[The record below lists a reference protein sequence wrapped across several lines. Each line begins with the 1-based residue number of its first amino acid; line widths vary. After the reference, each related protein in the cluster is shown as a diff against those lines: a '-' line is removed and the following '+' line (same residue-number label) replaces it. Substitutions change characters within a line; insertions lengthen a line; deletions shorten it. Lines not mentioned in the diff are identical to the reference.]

1 MGRPPLPVGTFGRID
16 FHHNGEERVRARASF
31 RDVDGVRRPVTRW
44 GSSAQQAEAR
54 LRAALA
60 CRAGPAVGALS
71 AQTRVTDAARVWLA
85 QVDGSGRASG
95 TRSLYRAAVRG
106 YVVPAMGE
114 LRLGELTVP
123 LIEHALAVVLS
134 GHGSGAART
143 ARAALSGICSMA
155 ARHGAVPTNPVRDTA
170 PIRQGRKPVRALTVT
185 EAADL
190 LGRLRRD
197 TRARRLDLPD
207 LVEFMLATGTRIGEA
222 AAVRDAVVDLTARTV
237 TVNATVI
244 RVPGSGLRLQPHPK
258 TTAANRTLSL
268 PAHLVALLH
277 RRAKTRRTNPAG
289 IVFCSPAGMIR
300 DPSNSQADLR
310 EVLDRIGYGWVTSH
324 TFRKTVA
331 TRLDEAGMSARQ
343 IADQLGHSR
352 PSMTL
357 DVYLGRQRSV
367 NRAAAAVLDRA
378 AAGRGFIDRKLFVSC
393 S

>member
-1 MGRPPLPVGTFGRID
+1 MPVGTFGRID
-16 FHHNGEERVRARASF
+16 FHYDSEGRVRARASF

-44 GSSAQQAEAR
+44 GSSAEQAEAR

-60 CRAGPAVGALS
+60 CRVGPAVGALS
-71 AQTRVTDAARVWLA
+71 AQTRLTDAARVWLA
-85 QVDGSGRASG
+85 YLDGSGRALG

-123 LIEHALAVVLS
+123 LIEHALAVVLAE
-134 GHGSGAART
+134 HGPGAART

-155 ARHGAVPTNPVRDTA
+155 ARHGALPTNPVRDTA
-170 PIRQGRKPVRALTVT
+170 PIRQARKPVRALTMS

-190 LGRLRRD
+190 LARLRRD
-197 TRARRLDLPD
+197 PRARRLDLPD

-222 AAVRDAVVDLTARTV
+222 AAMRDAVIDLAACTV
-237 TVNATVI
+237 TVNATAV
-244 RVPGSGLRLQPHPK
+244 RVPGVGLRLQPHPK
-258 TTAANRTLSL
+258 TAAAYRTLAL
-268 PAHLVALLH
+268 PARVVTMLR
-277 RRAKTRRTNPAG
+277 RRASTRRTNAAG
-289 IVFCSPAGMIR
+289 TVFCSPAGMIR
-300 DPSNSQADLR
+300 DPSNTQADLR

-343 IADQLGHSR
+343 IADHLGHAR

-367 NRAAAAVLDRA
+367 NRAAAAVLDQA
-378 AAGRGFIDRKLFVSC
+378 TAGREVY
-393 S
+393 

>member
-71 AQTRVTDAARVWLA
+71 AQTRVADAARVWLA

-123 LIEHALAVVLS
+123 LIERALAVVLS

-185 EAADL
+185 EAAD
-190 LGRLRRD
+190 
-197 TRARRLDLPD
+197 
-207 LVEFMLATGTRIGEA
+207 
-222 AAVRDAVVDLTARTV
+222 
-237 TVNATVI
+237 
-244 RVPGSGLRLQPHPK
+244 H
-258 TTAANRTLSL
+258 
-268 PAHLVALLH
+268 
-277 RRAKTRRTNPAG
+277 
-289 IVFCSPAGMIR
+289 
-300 DPSNSQADLR
+300 
-310 EVLDRIGYGWVTSH
+310 YGWVTSH